1 MTDAV
6 DETVVNVPI
15 TRTCPWAPSPDYRRL
30 QEAPSISRVQLPS
43 GESAWAAARYE
54 HVRAML
60 ADPRFSSDR
69 SHPGYPLL
77 LAGQRRVV
85 SGESS
90 TRRKI
95 SPFSLLS
102 MDAPEHSGARR
113 AVLGEFTMRRMQ
125 TLRPHVQRI
134 VDDCVDAMLA
144 GPRPAD
150 LVAALSLA
158 VPSLTICQLLGV
170 PYSDHEFFQER
181 AGALLR
187 RGTSGDERVR
197 VIAEMRSFLGDLV
210 AGKEREP
217 GDDLLSRQI
226 LQRRAD
232 GTPDNAEDHEELVL
246 LAFLL
251 LLAGHGTTANM
262 ISLGTLA
269 LLENPDAL
277 AAIRDDPGK
286 TPDAVEELLRYFTV
300 AETSM
305 SRVATEDVEIGGTL
319 VRAGEGVVGLA
330 YVANRDPAAFA
341 DPDRLD
347 IGRGARHH
355 LAFGFGPHHCLGMN
369 MARMELQIVFDTL
382 LRRIPSLTLAAP
394 VDELPFKDDAN
405 IYGLYKLPVTW

>member
-1 MTDAV
+1 
-6 DETVVNVPI
+6 
-15 TRTCPWAPSPDYRRL
+15 
-30 QEAPSISRVQLPS
+30 
-43 GESAWAAARYE
+43 
-54 HVRAML
+54 
-60 ADPRFSSDR
+60 
-69 SHPGYPLL
+69 
-77 LAGQRRVV
+77 
-85 SGESS
+85 
-90 TRRKI
+90 
-95 SPFSLLS
+95 
-102 MDAPEHSGARR
+102 
-113 AVLGEFTMRRMQ
+113 
-125 TLRPHVQRI
+125 

-187 RGTSGDERVR
+187 RGTSGAERVR
-197 VIAEMRSFLGDLV
+197 VIAELRSFLGDLV